1 MFYFFRINIFFFLVE
16 GILRELVSG
25 ENGGGNSGE
34 RKKNNSLLSKDGS
47 GSGSGGGVGDNNNNT
62 QSTSEQSGLYLQEV
76 ETWCADFR
84 QVKKS
89 ETAMNE
95 QRMVLQVYRDS
106 FETDMKAMNG
116 EGGKQLKSLNSSIKM
131 IGSSSGSSS
140 GNGGSPEK
148 EHNTTSTS
156 SIHPMSP
163 SSGMID
169 SNGSLPPQRMK
180 VILEQA
186 HGKLGTLLLLLCF
199 LLHDCFCCIETCQI
213 LHYIYE
219 LSSLMVYTL
228 LFFLHFLI
236 MNTFLI
242 TMNTL
247 HYRYIKK

>member
-1 MFYFFRINIFFFLVE
+1 
-16 GILRELVSG
+16 
-25 ENGGGNSGE
+25 
-34 RKKNNSLLSKDGS
+34 
-47 GSGSGGGVGDNNNNT
+47 
-62 QSTSEQSGLYLQEV
+62 
-76 ETWCADFR
+76 
-84 QVKKS
+84 
-89 ETAMNE
+89 MNE

-131 IGSSSGSSS
+131 IGSSSGSGGSSSS

-199 LLHDCFCCIETCQI
+199 LLHGCFWICSLYRHVKSYIIYMNFLLSWYI
-213 LHYIYE
+213 LFCFFYI
-219 LSSLMVYTL
+219 
-228 LFFLHFLI
+228 F
-236 MNTFLI
+236 
-242 TMNTL
+242 
-247 HYRYIKK
+247 

>member
-1 MFYFFRINIFFFLVE
+1 
-16 GILRELVSG
+16 
-25 ENGGGNSGE
+25 
-34 RKKNNSLLSKDGS
+34 
-47 GSGSGGGVGDNNNNT
+47 
-62 QSTSEQSGLYLQEV
+62 
-76 ETWCADFR
+76 
-84 QVKKS
+84 
-89 ETAMNE
+89 MNE

-131 IGSSSGSSS
+131 IGSGSGSGGSSS
-140 GNGGSPEK
+140 NGGSPEK

-199 LLHDCFCCIETCQI
+199 LLHDCFWICSLYHEISYIIYMNFLLSWYI
-213 LHYIYE
+213 LFCF
-219 LSSLMVYTL
+219 
-228 LFFLHFLI
+228 LFFLH
-236 MNTFLI
+236 FLI